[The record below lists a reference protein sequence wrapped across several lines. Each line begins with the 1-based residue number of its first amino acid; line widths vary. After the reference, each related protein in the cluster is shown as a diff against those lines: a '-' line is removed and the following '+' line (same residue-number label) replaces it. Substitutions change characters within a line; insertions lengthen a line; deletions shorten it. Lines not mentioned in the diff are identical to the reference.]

1 MKNQKNKRAGTVGIF
16 VAVGIVILLVGIFT
30 LGGQQKSFVS
40 AINVNAV
47 FDDVAGLQK
56 GNNIFFSGVKIGTV
70 RKVEFYGESKVRVE
84 LHIEKKAQEFIRKD
98 AKAKIGT
105 DGLIGNKIIVIYGGS
120 TSEEPIQGGE
130 TLIVE
135 KALSTEDMLATLQ
148 KNNENLIAITSDFK
162 KVSKGLADGQG
173 TVGALLQDKQLFQ
186 NLEATVANLQVAARN
201 SQRLTGGIAEFTAR
215 LDDPGTLAND
225 LVSDTVIMANLKQ
238 AVTQLNQATAGANEF
253 ADNLKK
259 SSNQLNATD
268 NTLGMLLNDEK
279 VGNEFKGVIEN
290 LNSSSQ
296 KLDENL
302 EALKHNFLLRG
313 YFRKKAKREAKAAKS
328 SEVANSNDTISA
340 SVRGN

>member
-1 MKNQKNKRAGTVGIF
+1 MKAQKNKRAVTVGLF
-16 VAVGIVILLVGIFT
+16 VAIGIVILLVGIFT
-30 LGGQQKSFVS
+30 LGGQQKSFVR

-47 FDDVAGLQK
+47 FDDVAGLQI

-70 RKVEFYGESKVRVE
+70 KKVEFYGDSKVRVQ

-105 DGLIGNKIIVIYGGS
+105 DGLIGNKIIVIYGG
-120 TSEEPIQGGE
+120 TTGEEPIEGGE

-148 KNNENLIAITSDFK
+148 ENNKNLIAITSDFK

-173 TVGALLQDKQLFQ
+173 TIGALLQDDKLFK
-186 NLEATVANLQVAARN
+186 NLEATMANLQVAANN
-201 SQRLTGGIAEFTAR
+201 SKRLTSGIAEFTAK
-215 LDDPGTLAND
+215 LETPGSLAEG
-225 LVSDTVIMANLKQ
+225 LVNDTVIMSNLKT
-238 AVTQLNQATAGANEF
+238 AVTQLNEATQNASAF
-253 ADNLKK
+253 TDNLKK
-259 SSNQLNATD
+259 TSNQLNGTD

-279 VGNEFKGVIEN
+279 VSEDFKNVIGN
-290 LNSSSQ
+290 LNSSSE

-313 YFRKKAKREAKAAKS
+313 YFRKKAKREAKEAKEVKDAAAALK
-328 SEVANSNDTISA
+328 
-340 SVRGN
+340 